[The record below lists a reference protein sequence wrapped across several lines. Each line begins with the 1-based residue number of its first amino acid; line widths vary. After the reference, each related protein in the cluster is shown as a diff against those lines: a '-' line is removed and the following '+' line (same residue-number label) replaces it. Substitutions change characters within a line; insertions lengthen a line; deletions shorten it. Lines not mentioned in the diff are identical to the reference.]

1 MRHSSA
7 RSTLL
12 NAGFAGL
19 LLLLPVAVSAA
30 TPPTPAPLT
39 KSLIGEAKAAY
50 DSGRLLF
57 EDGDSPGAL
66 AKFSHAYDVSH
77 DARLLWNMASCE
89 KELRH
94 YARAAALIGRY
105 LQEGGDRI
113 PAAQRKS
120 ALETQTAL
128 TAFYVS
134 VKLSGAPDG
143 ASVFVDGTQVG
154 QTPLTEPLLLDLGTR
169 ALRLEQTGFVPFQK
183 NVEIAGGGELEVQVT
198 LTPVPEVTVA
208 PPVLSITTSGAR
220 DIIAIDGKV
229 VGSQRWQGAV
239 AVGEHSVRVT
249 AAGKKPYESHIQ
261 LLAGSSRSLQIALD
275 DENKGSTVWIWVAG
289 GAAVAAGAVVGGFF
303 LFKPQ
308 DTPGT
313 HPEGKL
319 TTVYLPLGGA
329 R

>member
-1 MRHSSA
+1 MRLSIA
-7 RSTLL
+7 RSKLL
-12 NAGFAGL
+12 CAGFAGVL
-19 LLLLPVAVSAA
+19 CLLPCVAFAA
-30 TPPTPAPLT
+30 TPAPLN
-39 KSLIGEAKAAY
+39 KSLSGDAKSAY
-50 DSGRLLF
+50 DSARLLF
-57 EDGDSPGAL
+57 EDGDSQGAL
-66 AKFSHAYDVSH
+66 AKFSQAYDLSH

-105 LQEGGDRI
+105 LQEGGDSI
-113 PAAQRKS
+113 APAQRKS
-120 ALETQTAL
+120 AIETQAAL
-128 TAFYVS
+128 TTFYAK
-134 VKLSGAPDG
+134 VKLNGAPDG
-143 ASVFVDGTQVG
+143 ATVFVDGTQVG
-154 QTPLTEPLLLDLGTR
+154 QTPLSEPLLLDLGTR
-169 ALRLEQTGFVPFQK
+169 ALRVEQPGFVPFEK
-183 NVEIAGGGELEVQVT
+183 NVEIAGGGELEVPVA
-198 LTPVPEVTVA
+198 LTPVPVVMVA
-208 PPVLSITTSGAR
+208 PPVLTITTAGAR

-249 AAGKKPYESHIQ
+249 ASGKKPYESHVQ
-261 LLAGSSRSLQIALD
+261 LLAGSTRSLQIALE

-289 GAAVAAGAVVGGFF
+289 GAAVAAGAVVGGIF

-319 TTVYLPLGGA
+319 TTVYLPLGGM